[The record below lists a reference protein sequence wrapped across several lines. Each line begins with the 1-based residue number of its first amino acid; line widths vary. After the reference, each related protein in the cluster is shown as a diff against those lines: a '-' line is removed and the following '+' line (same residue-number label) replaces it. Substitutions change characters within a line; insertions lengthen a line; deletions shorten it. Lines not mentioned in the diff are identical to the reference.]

1 MLNTTSPHETTY
13 QYSPGLQW
21 LCVCVCVCANRDEC
35 MESQQL
41 SREAL
46 RGALYCA
53 VVTAHDSAVPAGAN
67 LGCLIVMTIDEA
79 TTHHFIHND
88 WTNHTT
94 PPSEEPHAHGVK
106 RSQYSVSLT
115 PPTCTPPGTS
125 TTHLPLCSRRRMLCR
140 VIGRM
145 PHHQYSCRTS
155 GTRKHCSTATN
166 KTQCTH
172 SALRTGIRVAGVST
186 DDTHVV

>member
-1 MLNTTSPHETTY
+1 MLHEQALLYTSRSKRQGVVRHLISSAALLYTQSIFGSKKCSTQRAHMRQRINTR
-13 QYSPGLQW
+13 QG
-21 LCVCVCVCANRDEC
+21 CNGCVCVCANRDEC

-67 LGCLIVMTIDEA
+67 LGCPIVMTIDEA
-79 TTHHFIHND
+79 TTHHFIHID

-94 PPSEEPHAHGVK
+94 PPSEEPHAHRVK
-106 RSQYSVSLT
+106 RTQYSVSLT

-125 TTHLPLCSRRRMLCR
+125 TTHLPFCSRRRMLCR

-145 PHHQYSCRTS
+145 PHHQYS
-155 GTRKHCSTATN
+155 
-166 KTQCTH
+166 
-172 SALRTGIRVAGVST
+172 
-186 DDTHVV
+186 